1 MRSTPHRHL
10 FDHWRTE
17 VLAPALRREGALRD
31 LARHL
36 AGRGSVRGMEVTLYH
51 IMAGRREPRAS
62 LFLAI
67 QNWLDA
73 RR

>member
-1 MRSTPHRHL
+1 MSLAPHRRL
-10 FDHWRTE
+10 FDNWRTK
-17 VLAPALRREGALRD
+17 VLAPALRREGAVRE

-36 AGRGSVRGMEVTLYH
+36 AGRGSVRGMEVSLYH
-51 IMAGRREPRAS
+51 ILAGRREPRAS

-67 QNWLDA
+67 QKWLDG